1 MCRSLSRQSGACA
14 LGVSDSVLWVSRTIG
29 SRFVCVEALSR
40 AAKVRGSFCVR
51 KPSTTTPAWPGEVVQ
66 AWGRAPRSHTSARV
80 MSEVW
85 LKGRARGGPA
95 GRHVRGEGVRDD
107 LVSLEYWCAL
117 LHTKSCTLPSQCIRK
132 RLTRSSSLVS
142 VVWARSVLVP
152 AKVSLSS
159 VNGA

>member
-1 MCRSLSRQSGACA
+1 MLKPYRFEFLHNGYQVYR
-14 LGVSDSVLWVSRTIG
+14 GVQKLTLPKSDAVIG
-29 SRFVCVEALSR
+29 
-40 AAKVRGSFCVR
+40 G
-51 KPSTTTPAWPGEVVQ
+51 TTLYPT
-66 AWGRAPRSHTSARV
+66 GRP
-80 MSEVW
+80 
-85 LKGRARGGPA
+85 RGGPA

-142 VVWARSVLVP
+142 LVWARSVLVA
-152 AKVSLSS
+152 AKVSLSL